1 MRGVRYV
8 TDDDG
13 KRVAVML
20 DLEEWGEVWEDFYD
34 VMVAEQ
40 RRGEPVMALEDFA
53 APSRRRSRIA
63 MR

>member
-13 KRVAVML
+13 KRVAVIL
-20 DLEEWGEVWEDFYD
+20 DLDEWGEVWEDFYD
-34 VMVAEQ
+34 VMVAEE

-53 APSRRRSRIA
+53 AQLAEDGRLKD
-63 MR
+63 